1 MPSRSIASRNRFI
14 RPQAGDAL
22 ASAAA
27 LAPQPWELQHPTL
40 TGIGDR
46 LQLVLDAWN
55 LLRAPDGTCRRKPY
69 LPKGIKEPD
78 PVYEARI
85 QHARPSGFFRDALR
99 TYAGMLS
106 FLHWRA
112 LPPSLQRVIGDVDG
126 MGTDLA
132 VLLFIADL
140 LVLRDGGC
148 LVVVVPPAQLFP
160 SEGHRLEAVARGDRG
175 ALPRLMLA
183 PRADLLHW
191 RLSIGSRELLE
202 FTLRSDER
210 RPLRPLQYGATPVLM
225 VGPNGEILS
234 QPAVDDWL
242 YTTYRLEQDGF
253 AVRTLAAQRSNSHPS
268 GYQSVQLG
276 QPLVLAGHTRL
287 PAAWYG
293 ADGAQFGEG
302 DLPHLGLAHQY
313 LTHFRLK
320 TEYEDLLSRCALPVG
335 VRSGVV
341 DRYGTVPTEAG
352 DARSPEPLV
361 LSTNSFLDLPEGADF
376 NWKEI
381 RARSLAEHR
390 AHLLHLED
398 TMRRDALVPTENRGP
413 GRSESEI
420 SLTAGQAFALL
431 QSLATRKTSVFSLLL
446 EHWCALTGE
455 RHNPQSGVSLT
466 VSPLTPPPRPLPTV
480 GEWLQL
486 HERGIVT
493 DAELRHQLNLA
504 AMPGV
509 VNPAGDGTN
518 DTIDVPKP

>member
-1 MPSRSIASRNRFI
+1 M
-14 RPQAGDAL
+14 
-22 ASAAA
+22 
-27 LAPQPWELQHPTL
+27 
-40 TGIGDR
+40 
-46 LQLVLDAWN
+46 
-55 LLRAPDGTCRRKPY
+55 
-69 LPKGIKEPD
+69 
-78 PVYEARI
+78 
-85 QHARPSGFFRDALR
+85 
-99 TYAGMLS
+99 
-106 FLHWRA
+106 
-112 LPPSLQRVIGDVDG
+112 
-126 MGTDLA
+126 
-132 VLLFIADL
+132 
-140 LVLRDGGC
+140 
-148 LVVVVPPAQLFP
+148 
-160 SEGHRLEAVARGDRG
+160 
-175 ALPRLMLA
+175 
-183 PRADLLHW
+183 
-191 RLSIGSRELLE
+191 
-202 FTLRSDER
+202 
-210 RPLRPLQYGATPVLM
+210 
-225 VGPNGEILS
+225 
-234 QPAVDDWL
+234 
-242 YTTYRLEQDGF
+242 
-253 AVRTLAAQRSNSHPS
+253 
-268 GYQSVQLG
+268 
-276 QPLVLAGHTRL
+276 
-287 PAAWYG
+287 
-293 ADGAQFGEG
+293 
-302 DLPHLGLAHQY
+302 
-313 LTHFRLK
+313 
-320 TEYEDLLSRCALPVG
+320 G

-341 DRYGTVPTEAG
+341 DRYGALPTEAG